1 MDVERTMQFILEQQA
16 KHEVW
21 LQEMR
26 EAFRH
31 NDGMIRKLVE
41 AQTRQLEILTSH
53 QAQIGQLT
61 KSQLQTDKSIVSLKE
76 LINALAEQGRHTDE
90 RLNALIKVVDDL
102 IRRNGSS
109 RRKSR

>member
-1 MDVERTMQFILEQQA
+1 
-16 KHEVW
+16 
-21 LQEMR
+21 MR

-41 AQTRQLEILTSH
+41 AQARQLEILTSH
-53 QAQIGQLT
+53 QAQIDQLT
-61 KSQLQTDKSIVSLKE
+61 KNQLRTDEAIKSLV
-76 LINALAEQGRHTDE
+76 EQGRHTDV

-102 IRRNGSS
+102 IRRNGS

>member
-1 MDVERTMQFILEQQA
+1 MDVEKTMQFILEQQA

-53 QAQIGQLT
+53 QAQIDQLT
-61 KSQLQTDKSIVSLKE
+61 KGTEELRKSQLRTDEAIKSLV
-76 LINALAEQGRHTDE
+76 EQGRHTDE